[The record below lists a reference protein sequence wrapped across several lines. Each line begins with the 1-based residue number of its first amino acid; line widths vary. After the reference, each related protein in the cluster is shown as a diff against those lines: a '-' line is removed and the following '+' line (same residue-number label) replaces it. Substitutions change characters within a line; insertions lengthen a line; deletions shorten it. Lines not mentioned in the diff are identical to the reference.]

1 MALLMDAERERERE
15 KEGTETH
22 KERRMSMLLTVE
34 DALVEVELLVCA
46 SLCVVAARDALV
58 TRRTGGSGA
67 PRARPPL
74 HRRLRLL
81 KKRQR
86 EVDRPC

>member
-1 MALLMDAERERERE
+1 
-15 KEGTETH
+15 
-22 KERRMSMLLTVE
+22 MLLSVE

-67 PRARPPL
+67 PRVRPPL

-81 KKRQR
+81 KERQR
-86 EVDRPC
+86 EVTALVESRDSRTLHRRMIWYQLIGSGADVSPC